1 MANDKNSEYGVIA
14 SLLLQSGMLS
24 EKQLKHAD
32 RIRRKMATPTP
43 LLNVLKEMGD
53 VSDEMVRKALMGTS
67 SNIRIGEL
75 LIELGHLS
83 EDDLNAAFRIQQDQ
97 ENKLRLGEILVK
109 HNFIDEKL
117 FNRILSIQ
125 LGFPLVDVNMSLVD
139 KNLAG
144 RVPMKILVE
153 HQFIPLSTA
162 ENTVLVA
169 FADPLDKKSLE
180 IAKKFFGAEISLAI
194 SEKKAIIDTLQL
206 LANLFAGK
214 TIDVDGKTVVGIVN
228 AMIIAAIKEK
238 CSDIHI
244 EPMSDRLHVRFRSD
258 GILGHYKDFPRDIIP
273 PLTSRLKIMCEA
285 DISEKRRHQGGRI
298 LFAYEEGD
306 IDIRVSFY
314 VTVHGEK
321 VVLRLLSQKRGILDI
336 HAMGMTPKMLHKFL
350 EEAVYPP
357 SGVLLVTGPTGS
369 GKTSTVYS
377 CVNHIKNPQI
387 SIITAEEPVEYFIDG
402 IAQCSID
409 PSINVT
415 FEETLRHIVRQDP
428 DVIVIGEIRDQ
439 VSAEM
444 AVQAAL
450 TGHKVL
456 STFHTEDSI
465 GGLIRLLNMDIAP
478 FLISSTVVSVLA
490 QRLLR
495 RVCPSCAVDTKL
507 TPTHL
512 QRLGVSAKDVM
523 GGQFKKGRGC
533 TECKQTGYK
542 GRVGV
547 FEVLVL
553 NELVR
558 NAILEQ
564 KTSYEIRQV
573 SIEHAGLITLLED
586 GLLKA
591 AAGITTVEEVLRSLP
606 RLSNPRPLLELRR
619 LAGE

>member
-1 MANDKNSEYGVIA
+1 MANDKGSGYGEIA
-14 SLLLQSGMLS
+14 SLLLQSGLVS
-24 EKQLKHAD
+24 EKQLQHAD
-32 RIRRKMATPTP
+32 RIRKKLATPTS
-43 LLNVLKEMGD
+43 LLNVLKELGI
-53 VSDEMVRKALMGTS
+53 VTDEMVRKALMDTATT
-67 SNIRIGEL
+67 IRIGEL
-75 LIELGHLS
+75 LVELGHLS
-83 EDDLNAAFRIQQDQ
+83 EDDLQAAFRIQQ
-97 ENKLRLGEILVK
+97 EREKGLRFGEVLVK

-125 LGFPLVDVNMSLVD
+125 LGFPLVDVNMSLVERT
-139 KNLAG
+139 LAS
-144 RVPMKILVE
+144 RVPMKTLVD
-153 HQFIPLSTA
+153 HQFLPLKT
-162 ENTVLVA
+162 NDKTILVA
-169 FADPLDKKSLE
+169 FADPLDRKSIE
-180 IAKKFFGAEISLAI
+180 VAKKFFGGTIAPAI
-194 SEKKAIIDTLQL
+194 VEKKALGDTLKL
-206 LANLFAGK
+206 LANLQAGK
-214 TIDVDGKTVVGIVN
+214 RVDVDGKTVVGIVN
-228 AMIIAAIKEK
+228 SMIIAAIKVN

-244 EPMSDRLHVRFRSD
+244 EPMADRLQIRFRED
-258 GILGHYKDFPRDIIP
+258 GILCHYKDFPRDIIP
-273 PLTSRLKIMCEA
+273 PLSSRLKILCDA
-285 DISEKRRHQGGRI
+285 DIAEKRRHQGGRI
-298 LFAYEEGD
+298 LFNYEEGSV
-306 IDIRVSFY
+306 DIRVSFY

-321 VVLRLLSQKRGILDI
+321 IVLRLLNQKRELLDI
-336 HAMGMTPKMLHKFL
+336 QTIGMAPKMLHKFL
-350 EEAVYPP
+350 EDAVYPP

-377 CVNHIKNPQI
+377 CINHIKNPQI

-428 DVIVIGEIRDQ
+428 DVIVIGEIRDS

-495 RVCPSCAVDTKL
+495 RVCKACATETKV
-507 TPTHL
+507 TPTQL
-512 QRLGVSAKDVM
+512 QRLGVSAQDLM
-523 GGQFKKGRGC
+523 GAQFKKGRGC
-533 TECKQTGYK
+533 ELCKQTGYK
-542 GRVGV
+542 GRVGI

-558 NAILEQ
+558 TAILEQ
-564 KTSYEIRQV
+564 KTSYEIRQI
-573 SIEHAGLITLLED
+573 SIDHAGLVTLLED

-591 AAGITTVEEVLRSLP
+591 AAGITSIEEVLRCLP
-606 RLSNPRPLLELRR
+606 RLCPPRPLMEIRR
-619 LAGE
+619 ISGE